1 MAISNEDYQAFNQYN
16 AQLSSIGTQRNQ
28 MRMLI
33 DTTKNAIEEMK
44 ESKEETAYKNLGF
57 VMLKVDKA
65 KLIKD
70 LEGEIETLN
79 IRIKTLEKTEESISK
94 KANELQAK
102 FKAEMAKEN
111 NAKKE

>member
-1 MAISNEDYQAFNQYN
+1 MAISNEDYQAFSQYN
-16 AQLSSIGTQRNQ
+16 AQLSSINTQKTQ

-33 DTTKNAIEEMK
+33 ETTKNAIEEMK

-70 LEGEIETLN
+70 LQSEIETLN
-79 IRIKTLEKTEESISK
+79 IRIKTLEKSEETISK
-94 KANELQAK
+94 KADELQAK
-102 FKAEMAKEN
+102 FKAEMAKQ
-111 NAKKE
+111 NANKKE